1 MERGD
6 SRQCSVYKRTEVQ
19 LTSGLEPSLGQHG
32 LRLRE
37 QPRQGQV
44 QSEDTWHPA
53 VLAVQPSLL
62 RPCFRNRLISLP
74 KPSGTL
80 QPHCARKSNPIRERL
95 YPERQ
100 EGNGLTIT
108 ALTRGTMMGT
118 GGGQLLI
125 HSPESHSRRV
135 STVLTGSQAG
145 PNCDV
150 SSQQDTG
157 IRDVVGPF
165 TLGQVPI
172 G

>member
-1 MERGD
+1 
-6 SRQCSVYKRTEVQ
+6 
-19 LTSGLEPSLGQHG
+19 
-32 LRLRE
+32 
-37 QPRQGQV
+37 
-44 QSEDTWHPA
+44 
-53 VLAVQPSLL
+53 
-62 RPCFRNRLISLP
+62 
-74 KPSGTL
+74 
-80 QPHCARKSNPIRERL
+80 
-95 YPERQ
+95 
-100 EGNGLTIT
+100 
-108 ALTRGTMMGT
+108 MGT

-145 PNCDV
+145 PNYDV